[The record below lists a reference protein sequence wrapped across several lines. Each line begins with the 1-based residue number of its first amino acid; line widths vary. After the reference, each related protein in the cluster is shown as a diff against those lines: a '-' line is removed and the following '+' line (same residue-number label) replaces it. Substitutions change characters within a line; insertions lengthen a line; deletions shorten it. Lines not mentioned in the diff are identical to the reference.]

1 MRLVITVT
9 HALQMTWMSGSQAI
23 LIMLVDDFDGVK
35 INIIDL
41 PHLKANK
48 RSAGRLKTLADLEN
62 LP

>member
-1 MRLVITVT
+1 
-9 HALQMTWMSGSQAI
+9 MTWMSGSQSI

-48 RSAGRLKTLADLEN
+48 RSAGRLKALADLEN